1 MENTNLSFK
10 EFEIEIM
17 ESVDKAYKEL
27 DLTLVN
33 DYIVGNTEVYN
44 ENVGESIGKF
54 FQSILDAIKSLVKKN
69 STDEEEFDTSKLTKA
84 QKAQIKGKFVKAFD
98 YKKFISF
105 VQRYSDEVVAAIEKA
120 KKSVGKAISTV
131 MAKKDLHGSKT
142 KFKSEFYIETFI
154 AKIPADKML
163 NDKNFK
169 KPSKEILNEVSKISD
184 STVNKLKDIAKS
196 VNNDSFNKF
205 VMKETTKYSKFIAKC
220 IRTVKRRPTVTAIFK
235 ALNIG
240 MGVGG
245 VVSMAADLR
254 KIKKISDSTVH
265 SLRKEDI
272 DREMEAIRNRPVKD
286 KSGELDERDYQEYL

>member
-17 ESVDKAYKEL
+17 ESVDEAYKEL

-33 DYIVGNTEVYN
+33 DYLVGNTEEYN
-44 ENVGESIGKF
+44 ENVAESIGKF

-69 STDEEEFDTSKLTKA
+69 STDEKEFDTSKLTKA

-120 KKSVGKAISTV
+120 KRSVGKAIDTV

-142 KFKSEFYIETFI
+142 KFKTEFNMETFI

-220 IRTVKRRPTVTAIFK
+220 IRIVKMRPTILTIAKGLGIAATVGSVAGAVAAVQDIGVDNIKRAGEILKEEVPESSRIVKSAI
-235 ALNIG
+235 
-240 MGVGG
+240 
-245 VVSMAADLR
+245 
-254 KIKKISDSTVH
+254 
-265 SLRKEDI
+265 
-272 DREMEAIRNRPVKD
+272 KD
-286 KSGELDERDYQEYL
+286 GFSKYKYD